1 MTLPSCQKRR
11 RRRGGGGGRGGE
23 EEEVQKEGP
32 WERSKDS
39 KEMIGGKDQVRKR
52 RRKGLLRKGSHG
64 AESKLGRNTTDSR
77 EVSLGG
83 HDRKGHGVLH
93 SVCIWMEV
101 TQGF

>member
-1 MTLPSCQKRR
+1 
-11 RRRGGGGGRGGE
+11 
-23 EEEVQKEGP
+23 
-32 WERSKDS
+32 
-39 KEMIGGKDQVRKR
+39 
-52 RRKGLLRKGSHG
+52 
-64 AESKLGRNTTDSR
+64 LGRNTTDSR